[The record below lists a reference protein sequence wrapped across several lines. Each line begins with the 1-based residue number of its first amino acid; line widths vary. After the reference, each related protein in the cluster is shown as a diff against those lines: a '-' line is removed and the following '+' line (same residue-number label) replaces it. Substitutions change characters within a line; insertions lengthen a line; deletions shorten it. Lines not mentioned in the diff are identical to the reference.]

1 MKGFISNKFSRQR
14 RHAVAWDALVGQLYE
29 RLIQKINPFNS
40 LRPTDTYKRQYHL
53 IYHFWFPIIGSD
65 NGLSPGRHQAMIWTN
80 ARILLTGPLETN
92 FSD

>member
-1 MKGFISNKFSRQR
+1 MKSFISNKFSRQR
-14 RHAVAWDALVGQLYE
+14 RHAVVWDASVGQLYQ
-29 RLIQKINPFNS
+29 RLIQKINPLNS
-40 LRPTDTYKRQYHL
+40 LRPTDAYMRQYQL
-53 IYHFWFPIIGSD
+53 IYHFWFLIIGSD